1 MNKELQIMLPEL
13 NTVQLNWLEAYIN
26 VQVALAEREQM
37 IKDAELAGIQLWAT
51 AQAMNTETDPV
62 TAATL
67 LS

>member
-37 IKDAELAGIQLWAT
+37 IKDAAIAGIQL
-51 AQAMNTETDPV
+51 
-62 TAATL
+62 
-67 LS
+67 

>member
-37 IKDAELAGIQLWAT
+37 IKDAELAGIELWAT
-51 AQAMNTETDPV
+51 AQAMNTVTDQV
-62 TAATL
+62 TAVTL